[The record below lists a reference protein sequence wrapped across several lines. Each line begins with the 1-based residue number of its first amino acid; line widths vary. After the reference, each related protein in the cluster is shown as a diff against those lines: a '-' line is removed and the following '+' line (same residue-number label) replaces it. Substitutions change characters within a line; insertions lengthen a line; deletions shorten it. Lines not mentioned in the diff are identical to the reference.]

1 MKKFSMILFLTFLVF
16 PTSGLSGCGKNVK
29 IKGKVTLEDGTP
41 VSNGTIL
48 FQGATKQAY
57 GNIQEDG
64 SYYLSSEKDG
74 DGISFGTYKV
84 VISGTHKPSG
94 RKTIDEMD
102 TGEDPIVDM
111 IYSEYELTPLT
122 YEVVKSDNA
131 VDFKLKPFSGYV
143 KKNI

>member
-1 MKKFSMILFLTFLVF
+1 MKKIFGILFLMFLIF
-16 PTSGLSGCGKNVK
+16 LTSGLSGCGKNIK

-48 FQGATKQAY
+48 FQGETRQAY

-64 SYYLSSEKDG
+64 SYYLSSEKNG
-74 DGISFGTYKV
+74 DGIPPGMYKV
-84 VISGTHKPSG
+84 VIGGTYKQSG
-94 RKTIDEMD
+94 RKRTDEMD

-122 YEVVKSDNA
+122 YEVIKSDNA
-131 VDFKLKPFSGYV
+131 ADFKLKPFSGYI